1 LGRGER
7 FPALDVL
14 RGVAVFGILFVNIED
29 FSMIGPARHDPRY
42 GGEGP
47 VNEFIWLLTHLLAD
61 TKFIA
66 LFSLLFGAGI
76 ALMHD
81 RARSTGGSV
90 TAVHYRRM
98 FALIAIGLFHAHLI
112 WDGDI
117 LFFYG
122 MCGLILY
129 PAPKLPVPILVFAG
143 TVLIALDA
151 QWFGW
156 SPNTVPSRFYWEQR
170 AALTGAWSEEIYWRS
185 WKALQMEIAGL
196 FYFTAQSCG
205 LMLIG
210 MVLAKTRTLQGSGP
224 IRLYGLACLV
234 GFSVGVWLTGN
245 ASQWVGDFSD
255 PSRWMWVYW
264 GGLLVAVGWGAFAI
278 SLSKLA
284 AEWLPVR
291 MLASVGRL
299 ALTNYLMQSLI
310 CTTIFYGHG
319 LGLFEQVE
327 RTGQLG
333 IVLAICAVQACLSHL
348 WLTRFA
354 LGPMEWIWRCASYW
368 QWQPLVRKTAS
379 F

>member
-1 LGRGER
+1 
-7 FPALDVL
+7 VL

-29 FSMIGPARHDPRY
+29 FSMIGPARHDPHY

-66 LFSLLFGAGI
+66 LFSLMFGAGI

-81 RARSTGGSV
+81 RARSTGGSIS
-90 TAVHYRRM
+90 AVHYRRM
-98 FALIAIGLFHAHLI
+98 LALIAIGLLHAHLV

-122 MCGLILY
+122 MYGLILY
-129 PAPKLPVPILVFAG
+129 PAPKLPAPILVFAG
-143 TVLIALDA
+143 TALIALDA

-156 SPNTVPSRFYWEQR
+156 SPNTIPARFYWEQR
-170 AALTGAWSEEIYWRS
+170 AALTGAWSEELYWRS
-185 WKALQMEIAGL
+185 WKAGQMEIAGL

-205 LMLIG
+205 LMMIG
-210 MVLAKTRTLQGSGP
+210 MALAKTRILQGRGP

-234 GFSVGVWLTGN
+234 GFLAGVWLTGN
-245 ASQWVGDFSD
+245 ASRWVGDFSD
-255 PSRWMWVYW
+255 PSQWKWVHW

-319 LGLFEQVE
+319 LGLFEQVD
-327 RTGQLG
+327 RRGQLG
-333 IVLAICAVQACLSHL
+333 VVLTICAVQACLSHL

-354 LGPMEWIWRCASYW
+354 LGPMEWLWRCASYW
-368 QWQPLVRKTAS
+368 RWQPLARAS
-379 F
+379 S